1 MRDCTQPAQEAR
13 YQIST
18 FLQTGRQHSKIVR
31 YGNVLAA
38 RFQISYSQ
46 ESNHRLY
53 LRVESAPQGNAI
65 YYLTLPSYMLRFSKL
80 LAVTLAF
87 CGVPSLSFGPCR
99 GHLVFSADC
108 CFGDYYG
115 NASYTLLF

>member
-65 YYLTLPSYMLRFSKL
+65 HCLTFASYMLWS
-80 LAVTLAF
+80 
-87 CGVPSLSFGPCR
+87 SS
-99 GHLVFSADC
+99 
-108 CFGDYYG
+108 
-115 NASYTLLF
+115 